1 MQSLAVGRAQRK
13 KTLCVS
19 APLRA
24 KKNISKKK
32 SSSSLLQ
39 LGGLSAT
46 ADRQALRKEKRIA
59 PRNAAGQAAKTLRRK
74 EIKGLTQE
82 DVKRQ
87 RKNPFAAWR
96 LCAKK
101 K

>member
-1 MQSLAVGRAQRK
+1 LSPEDAKPGGRQGAKK

-46 ADRQALRKEKRIA
+46 ADRQSPSKEKRLA
-59 PRNAAGQAAKTLRRK
+59 REDAKAQRN
-74 EIKGLTQE
+74 
-82 DVKRQ
+82 
-87 RKNPFAAWR
+87 
-96 LCAKK
+96 
-101 K
+101 